1 MISGMDA
8 LIAELRD
15 GSVTLRRNRRKTYNN
30 PALQEMFEVL
40 ELSQRQN
47 RNSRIVMDSRTNVVK
62 LANEHIWKMTFRF
75 IRRVHN

>member
-30 PALQEMFEVL
+30 PALQEMFECL
-40 ELSQRQN
+40 EISQRQN
-47 RNSRIVMDSRTNVVK
+47 RNSRIVLDSRANVIK
-62 LANEHIWKMTFRF
+62 LANDKF
-75 IRRVHN
+75 